1 VVLHRL
7 HTGGLRAALRPD
19 LGGSLTGLWW
29 NDVPVLR
36 SMEPEA
42 LMGPRQSAC
51 YALLPYSN
59 RIGHCRF
66 DWLGSAYTTRQ
77 NFGDHPHSLHG
88 VGWQR
93 SWDVLAADESAITL
107 GLTHAPDADWP
118 FAFEARQTLT
128 LEVAD
133 ATAAPASSPSLASA
147 AQRPHAT
154 LHWLIEVRNT
164 DPRIQ
169 PVGLGWHPYF
179 VRRLGSR
186 IQASVRS
193 RWAHDASGLPAERR
207 SHPPLDASV
216 ADLALDHCFEGWGG
230 EARVIDELHDIRIR
244 SSTSRLVVF
253 TPNPAQHFC
262 VEPVTHANNAIQMS
276 DPLAHGLAALQPGH
290 CASAWMRLNIGP
302 SDAFSA
308 AGQQSPDG
316 LMA

>member
-1 VVLHRL
+1 MLHRL
-7 HTGGLRAALRPD
+7 HARGLRAALRPD

-42 LMGPRQSAC
+42 LTGPRQSAC

-93 SWDVLAADESAITL
+93 SWEVLAADESAITL

-133 ATAAPASSPSLASA
+133 APALASA
-147 AQRPHAT
+147 AQRPHAM

-193 RWAHDASGLPAERR
+193 R
-207 SHPPLDASV
+207 
-216 ADLALDHCFEGWGG
+216 
-230 EARVIDELHDIRIR
+230 
-244 SSTSRLVVF
+244 
-253 TPNPAQHFC
+253 
-262 VEPVTHANNAIQMS
+262 
-276 DPLAHGLAALQPGH
+276 
-290 CASAWMRLNIGP
+290 
-302 SDAFSA
+302 
-308 AGQQSPDG
+308 
-316 LMA
+316 